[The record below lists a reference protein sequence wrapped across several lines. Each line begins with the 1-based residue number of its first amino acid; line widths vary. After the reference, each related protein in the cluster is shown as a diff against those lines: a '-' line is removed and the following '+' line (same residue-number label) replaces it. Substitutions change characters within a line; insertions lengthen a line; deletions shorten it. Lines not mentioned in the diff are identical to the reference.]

1 MKQKTRLRIFSCFA
15 VPILLFAL
23 DTTTQAGPI
32 LGFGRLS
39 ANSVGDSLIG
49 ETQLTVELSDVGSS
63 QVAFIFRNAGPDA
76 SSIAD
81 VYFDDDG
88 NLASIASLIDADDGV
103 GGDLGVDFSPG
114 ANPPNIPA
122 RNNISPSFDVT
133 VGLLADS
140 DAPAQPNGVNP
151 GEQLTVIMN
160 LMSGV
165 TFADTVAAIDLAGA
179 AGGLRIGIHVQGFAS
194 GGSETFVN
202 IPPDLPP
209 PPPAPGVVPEP
220 SSMLLMAMGMFGL
233 AGYGWRKRKLQ
244 AT

>member
-1 MKQKTRLRIFSCFA
+1 MQQKTKLTIYSCLA
-15 VPILLFAL
+15 VPILLFAFE
-23 DTTTQAGPI
+23 TRAQAGPI

-39 ANSVGDSLIG
+39 ANSVGDSVIG
-49 ETQLTVELSDVGSS
+49 ETQLTVELSDVGSG
-63 QVAFIFRNAGPDA
+63 QVAFIFRNSGPDA

-103 GGDLGVDFSPG
+103 GGDPGVDFSTG
-114 ANPPNIPA
+114 ASPPNIPA
-122 RNNISPSFDVT
+122 HNNISPSFFVT
-133 VGLLADS
+133 AGLLADS

-160 LMSGV
+160 LTSGV

-179 AGGLRIGIHVQGFAS
+179 AGGLRIGIHVQGYAS

-202 IPPDLPP
+202 LPP
-209 PPPAPGVVPEP
+209 GPDPGPGLVPEP

-233 AGYGWRKRKLQ
+233 AGYGWRKRKSQ
-244 AT
+244 AA